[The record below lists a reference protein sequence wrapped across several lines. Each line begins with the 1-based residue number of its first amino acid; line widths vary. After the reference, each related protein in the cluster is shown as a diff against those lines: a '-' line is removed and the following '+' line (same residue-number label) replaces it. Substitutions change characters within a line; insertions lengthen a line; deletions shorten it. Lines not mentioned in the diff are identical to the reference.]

1 MEARNRSL
9 PDWFTLIRTGDIKL
23 PRFQRFES
31 WSHSNI
37 ANLLESVVQG
47 LPAGAALVLRVGDHE
62 QFVSRPVEGAP
73 DVPNSPNEHLLDGQQ
88 RLTAL
93 WRSFHDRYEDRT
105 YFVFFE
111 EGEGD
116 NQARIYGQPRWHSN
130 GARRPIWAD
139 SPSGT
144 HERGY
149 IPLHLLKPGEM
160 GGTIREWCKE
170 ACAGDL
176 ESSFDLERQILA
188 LRQSVALYNI
198 PFLELPVTTPR
209 EVAIDVFIK
218 MNTSFVRL
226 TSFDIFVAQF
236 EEATGESLHDL
247 VTELNEHVPSIHL
260 YVDPSD
266 LILEIAALREDKPPT
281 QASYQR
287 LEPERLLAE
296 WKQVVHGAAFA
307 ADFLDQERIFD
318 GDRLP
323 SIAVVRVLAGLAEH
337 LPNSPDAQGNAR
349 SLLRKFVWRA
359 FLTGRYEANAATASF
374 QDFRALRDRLSGGD
388 VDVPLFDETQYPIP
402 TADVLLPRDGRRDA
416 TARARHPQ
424 CHHSGWS
431 ARCC

>member
-1 MEARNRSL
+1 
-9 PDWFTLIRTGDIKL
+9 
-23 PRFQRFES
+23 
-31 WSHSNI
+31 
-37 ANLLESVVQG
+37 
-47 LPAGAALVLRVGDHE
+47 
-62 QFVSRPVEGAP
+62 
-73 DVPNSPNEHLLDGQQ
+73 
-88 RLTAL
+88 
-93 WRSFHDRYEDRT
+93 
-105 YFVFFE
+105 
-111 EGEGD
+111 
-116 NQARIYGQPRWHSN
+116 
-130 GARRPIWAD
+130 
-139 SPSGT
+139 
-144 HERGY
+144 
-149 IPLHLLKPGEM
+149 
-160 GGTIREWCKE
+160 
-170 ACAGDL
+170 
-176 ESSFDLERQILA
+176 
-188 LRQSVALYNI
+188 
-198 PFLELPVTTPR
+198 
-209 EVAIDVFIK
+209 

-337 LPNSPDAQGNAR
+337 LPNSPDAQGNSR

-402 TADVLLPRDGRRDA
+402 TADVLL
-416 TARARHPQ
+416 RARWPKGRDSLARGILNVTIRAGAHDVADDAIATREQ
-424 CHHSGWS
+424 LRKREYHHLFPASLLEKTAAAWQPGDLI
-431 ARCC
+431 AL

>member
-1 MEARNRSL
+1 M
-9 PDWFTLIRTGDIKL
+9 
-23 PRFQRFES
+23 
-31 WSHSNI
+31 
-37 ANLLESVVQG
+37 
-47 LPAGAALVLRVGDHE
+47 
-62 QFVSRPVEGAP
+62 
-73 DVPNSPNEHLLDGQQ
+73 
-88 RLTAL
+88 
-93 WRSFHDRYEDRT
+93 
-105 YFVFFE
+105 
-111 EGEGD
+111 
-116 NQARIYGQPRWHSN
+116 
-130 GARRPIWAD
+130 
-139 SPSGT
+139 
-144 HERGY
+144 
-149 IPLHLLKPGEM
+149 
-160 GGTIREWCKE
+160 
-170 ACAGDL
+170 
-176 ESSFDLERQILA
+176 
-188 LRQSVALYNI
+188 
-198 PFLELPVTTPR
+198 TTPR
-209 EVAIDVFIK
+209 EVVIDVFIK

-337 LPNSPDAQGNAR
+337 LPNSPDAQGKR
-349 SLLRKFVWRA
+349 GSLLRKFVWRA

-402 TADVLLPRDGRRDA
+402 TADVLL
-416 TARARHPQ
+416 RARWPKGPRQ
-424 CHHSGWS
+424 PRGEASSMSPFGLERTMLLTMPLLLASNCAS
-431 ARCC
+431 ANITICSPPRSWKRPRSLAAGRSIAL